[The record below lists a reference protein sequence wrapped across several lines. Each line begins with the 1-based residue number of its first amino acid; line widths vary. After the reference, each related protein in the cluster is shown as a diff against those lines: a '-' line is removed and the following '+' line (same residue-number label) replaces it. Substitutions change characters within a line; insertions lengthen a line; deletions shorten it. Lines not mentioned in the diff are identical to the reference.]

1 MAIYSSVPPPN
12 QQPSVDI
19 ETWTLHA
26 LQHLDIDPLQI
37 PIHDDPTTTAAAVA
51 PTPAPKP
58 RTTILSKPK
67 PLPSKRRELAEK
79 GKEGS
84 RRRQRWENDRLIGVP
99 GVVAPSSRDW
109 EIHSTSPVRRVPYY
123 LAPLWEGVAESRRGK
138 SAVVKEEER
147 GRVPNELRERIRRG
161 KVEGEMLRML
171 EGEVRRFVVEW
182 EEAVRQGVEEEREA
196 EVESS
201 DEEVV
206 FVGRDLSARTMRE
219 REEERRARIE
229 RERERCVFEARVGDR
244 GGALGRY
251 LVHALAGYYGLKSW
265 SVTVGGG
272 RRALVGIK
280 EAGGEMPRPLYAM
293 V

>member
-1 MAIYSSVPPPN
+1 MAIYSSVPPPS

-26 LQHLDIDPLQI
+26 LQHLDITPLQI
-37 PIHDDPTTTAAAVA
+37 PLHDDQADITTTPA
-51 PTPAPKP
+51 PAPKP
-58 RTTILSKPK
+58 RTTTITKPK
-67 PLPSKRRELAEK
+67 PAPSKRRELAEK

-84 RRRQRWENDRLIGVP
+84 RRRKRWENDRLIGVP

-109 EIHSTSPVRRVPYY
+109 EVHSTSPVRRVPYY
-123 LAPLWEGVAESRRGK
+123 LAPLWEGVSESCRSK
-138 SAVVKEEER
+138 NVEKEEER
-147 GRVPNELRERIRRG
+147 GRVPSELRERIRRG
-161 KVEGEMLRML
+161 KVEGEMLRRL

-182 EEAVRQGVEEEREA
+182 EDAVRSLAEDERVA
-196 EVESS
+196 DAESS

-206 FVGRDLSARTMRE
+206 FVGRDLSARTIRE
-219 REEERRARIE
+219 REEERRAKIE

-251 LVHALAGYYGLKSW
+251 LVHALAGYYGLRSW

-272 RRALVGIK
+272 RRAVVGIR
-280 EAGGEMPRPLYAM
+280 EVGGVMPGPLYAM

>member
-1 MAIYSSVPPPN
+1 
-12 QQPSVDI
+12 
-19 ETWTLHA
+19 
-26 LQHLDIDPLQI
+26 
-37 PIHDDPTTTAAAVA
+37 
-51 PTPAPKP
+51 
-58 RTTILSKPK
+58 SKPK
-67 PLPSKRRELAEK
+67 APPSKRRELAEK

-109 EIHSTSPVRRVPYY
+109 EVHSTSPVRRVPYY
-123 LAPLWEGVAESRRGK
+123 LAPLWEGVAESRRSLK
-138 SAVVKEEER
+138 AAEEER
-147 GRVPNELRERIRRG
+147 GRVPSELRERIRRG
-161 KVEGEMLRML
+161 KVEGEMLRKL

-182 EEAVRQGVEEEREA
+182 EDAVRQGVEEERADEL
-196 EVESS
+196 ESS

-219 REEERRARIE
+219 REEERRARVE

-251 LVHALAGYYGLKSW
+251 LVHALAGYYGLRSW

-272 RRALVGIK
+272 RRALVGIR
-280 EAGGEMPRPLYAM
+280 EAGREMPRPLYAM

>member
-1 MAIYSSVPPPN
+1 MAIYSSVPPPS

-26 LQHLDIDPLQI
+26 LQHLDITPLQI
-37 PIHDDPTTTAAAVA
+37 PIHDDPPTVAAA
-51 PTPAPKP
+51 PAPKP
-58 RTTILSKPK
+58 APRTITASAKPK
-67 PLPSKRRELAEK
+67 PAPSKRRELAEK

-84 RRRQRWENDRLIGVP
+84 RRRKRWENDRLIGVP

-123 LAPLWEGVAESRRGK
+123 LAPLWEGVAESKSRRSK
-138 SAVVKEEER
+138 AVEKEEER
-147 GRVPNELRERIRRG
+147 GRVPSELRERIRRG
-161 KVEGEMLRML
+161 KVEGEMLRRL

-182 EEAVRQGVEEEREA
+182 EDAVRSLAEDERVIDA
-196 EVESS
+196 ESS

-206 FVGRDLSARTMRE
+206 FVGRDLSARTIRE
-219 REEERRARIE
+219 REEERRAKIE

-251 LVHALAGYYGLKSW
+251 LVHALAGYYGLRSW

-272 RRALVGIK
+272 RRAVVGIR
-280 EAGGEMPRPLYAM
+280 EGGGVMPGPLYAM

>member
-12 QQPSVDI
+12 QQPPSVDI

-26 LQHLDIDPLQI
+26 LQHLDITPLQI
-37 PIHDDPTTTAAAVA
+37 PIHDDPADVTTA
-51 PTPAPKP
+51 PPPAPK
-58 RTTILSKPK
+58 RAATTIAKPK
-67 PLPSKRRELAEK
+67 PPPSKRRELAEK

-84 RRRQRWENDRLIGVP
+84 RRRKRWENDRLIGVP

-109 EIHSTSPVRRVPYY
+109 EVHSTSPVRRVPYY
-123 LAPLWEGVAESRRGK
+123 LAPLWEGVAESRRSK
-138 SAVVKEEER
+138 NVEKEEER
-147 GRVPNELRERIRRG
+147 GRVPSELRERIRRG
-161 KVEGEMLRML
+161 KVEGEMLRHL

-182 EEAVRQGVEEEREA
+182 EDAARPPVA
-196 EVESS
+196 ADPESS

-206 FVGRDLSARTMRE
+206 FVGRDLSARTIRE
-219 REEERRARIE
+219 RDEERRAKIE

-251 LVHALAGYYGLKSW
+251 LVHALAGYYGLRSW

-272 RRALVGIK
+272 RRAVVGIRGV
-280 EAGGEMPRPLYAM
+280 GGEMPRPLCAM

>member
-1 MAIYSSVPPPN
+1 MVIYSSVPPPN

-26 LQHLDIDPLQI
+26 LQHLDIAPLQI
-37 PIHDDPTTTAAAVA
+37 PIHDPPTVATAPA
-51 PTPAPKP
+51 PTPKPTP
-58 RTTILSKPK
+58 RTISKPK
-67 PLPSKRRELAEK
+67 PPPSKRRELAEK

-84 RRRQRWENDRLIGVP
+84 RRRQRWENDRLVGVP

-138 SAVVKEEER
+138 NVVKEEER
-147 GRVPNELRERIRRG
+147 GRVPSELRERIRRG
-161 KVEGEMLRML
+161 KVEGEMLRRL

-182 EEAVRQGVEEEREA
+182 EDAVRQRVEEERDE

-272 RRALVGIK
+272 RRALVGIR
-280 EAGGEMPRPLYAM
+280 EAGGEMPRPLYAL